1 MVQVK
6 GALLLGSL
14 IGAAAGV
21 LLAPEKG
28 SDTREKLVKEGK
40 EVTNLIINDFKEVKE
55 DVTKA
60 AASGKEKFN
69 EGFSSFKSKASH
81 KTEQAITFLEKQLAI
96 LKEKNKSYQ
105 QPAAEA

>member
-6 GALLLGSL
+6 GALILGSL

-69 EGFSSFKSKASH
+69 EGFKSFNPSRNPVNSSS
-81 KTEQAITFLEKQLAI
+81 
-96 LKEKNKSYQ
+96 
-105 QPAAEA
+105 